1 METLWQDL
9 RVGLRQL
16 LTDKAFSIAAI
27 LTLTLGI
34 GATAAMLT
42 VLNAV
47 LLREL
52 PYKDAGQLVMLEGVF
67 REKGDVKSWSLSEL
81 DVQDLRRR
89 STVFSGLSIFGKLAF
104 NLEQGQQS
112 RRLQGELVNDS
123 YFPLLGLKPALGRL
137 FNAEDDA
144 RPMEQYVVVLGYD
157 LWRNTFGGDP
167 GVLSRTLQLNDKPYK
182 VIGVAPRGFRG
193 LSDVADLWVPS
204 MVPPVREFLT
214 LRKLRW
220 AEAAARLKPGVTP
233 QQAGEQLA
241 SLAGTLA
248 QDFPDSNR
256 GIGVTVTP
264 LKEFWLGKLRSGL
277 VVLTLGAF
285 IILLIG
291 CINVSSLLL
300 ARAAAKQRAF
310 GIRVALGASRQRLV
324 RQLLTESVLLSLLG
338 AVFGLLLAEW
348 ATGALLA
355 FSGVQFQSFV
365 RITME
370 PSVIVETVGIAVLCG
385 LAFGLAPLGI
395 TFAAD
400 LTQSLTRNE
409 KLSSRGKGWHRFQNA
424 VVIAQVA
431 LALTLSVD
439 AALMTKGFRKLV
451 SQDLGFRPAQL
462 LTFRIDLRGPKY
474 VDDAADTALLRRE
487 YLRRIAAVPGVAEL
501 AMADPNIPSDDLAG
515 GYMTIEDHPSNSPDG
530 TYFAMMHA
538 VTPAYF
544 HVLGIPL
551 EKGRAFTPDDT
562 QSNAV
567 IVSRALAEQQ
577 WPGQNPIG
585 KRLKLD
591 VRDKPGVPW
600 LSVVGVAAEVRHE
613 GIRGERAPAPDLYL
627 SLLQFIRRPPLT
639 VNFLVRP
646 QPGVST
652 AQLRHALHQ
661 EMMAIDPEVPDYDV
675 ATLAERLARQTDKAR
690 FQVLLLGIF
699 TGLALVLATVGIY
712 GVIAYSVAQR
722 TREIAIRVSLGADRA
737 SILRMVVG
745 KGARLAAIGLALGL
759 LAVFALRPLLA
770 DLLFETSLFDPLI
783 LCGTALA
790 LFLVTLAANYVP
802 ARRAAIVDPMT
813 GLRLQ

>member
-9 RVGLRQL
+9 RLGLRQL
-16 LTDKAFSIAAI
+16 LADRAFSIAAI

-42 VLNAV
+42 VLHAV

-52 PYKDAGQLVMLEGVF
+52 PYKDPGQLVMLEGIF

-81 DVQDLRRR
+81 DVQDLRQRN
-89 STVFSGLSIFGKLAF
+89 TVFSGLSIFGKLAF

-167 GVLSRTLQLNDKPYK
+167 AVLSRTLQLNDKPYK

-220 AEAAARLKPGVTP
+220 AEAAARLKPGVTAE
-233 QQAGEQLA
+233 QAGEQVA

-248 QDFPDSNR
+248 QDFPDTNR

-291 CINVSSLLL
+291 CINVASLLL

-338 AVFGLLLAEW
+338 AVFGLLLAHG
-348 ATGALLA
+348 ATRALLA
-355 FSGVQFQSFV
+355 LSGVQFPSFV
-365 RITME
+365 RITAD
-370 PSVIVETVGIAVLCG
+370 PAVIAATVGLAVLCG

-400 LTQSLTRNE
+400 LTQSLSRNE

-462 LTFRIDLRGPKY
+462 LTFRMDLRGPKY
-474 VDDAADTALLRRE
+474 VDDSADTALLRRE

-515 GYMTIEDHPSNSPDG
+515 GYMTIEDHPSNAPDG

-567 IVSRALAEQQ
+567 IVSRALADQQ
-577 WPGQNPIG
+577 WPGQDPIG

-591 VRDKPGVPW
+591 VRAKPDVPW

-646 QPGVST
+646 QPGVGT
-652 AQLRHALHQ
+652 AQVRHALHE
-661 EMMAIDPEVPDYDV
+661 EMVAIDPEVPDYDV
-675 ATLAERLARQTDKAR
+675 ATLDERLARQTDKAR

-699 TGLALVLATVGIY
+699 TFLALILATVGIY
-712 GVIAYSVAQR
+712 GVISYSVAQR

-745 KGARLAAIGLALGL
+745 KGARLATIGLALGL

-770 DLLFETSLFDPLI
+770 GLLFETSLFDPLI
-783 LCGTALA
+783 LGGTALA